1 MAVYDKR
8 AGSFLSFN
16 IPSKPAYGVYIS
28 QPVGTSRICSTIEH
42 FSNRHYKLTEKG
54 FWWLVYKMIF
64 TAANAFPSSR
74 HWPTVTTTAPLQKG
88 PVHFIFS
95 DMLGNLYDF

>member
-8 AGSFLSFN
+8 AGFSLEIVNFSFLSFS

-74 HWPTVTTTAPLQKG
+74 H
-88 PVHFIFS
+88 
-95 DMLGNLYDF
+95 